1 MTNKIPRKTLKRIEE
16 DIENN
21 NLGKA
26 RDRLHGL
33 IFTYPNELHLRKQLG
48 DIYYKLQ
55 YPEMAGR
62 YWYLEEHKTDI
73 MHESCLLFEKSMGNS
88 PHHIAR
94 ALKFKG
100 DSNHIKGL
108 YKDQPLSLVQK
119 KVAEEL
125 IYEYKETWKDK
136 LVPFGCLALLASFS
150 FLPLLV
156 YSLFGIGFLIT
167 GEFSHVKLR

>member
-108 YKDQPLSLVQK
+108 YKDRPLSLVQK

-136 LVPFGCLALLASFS
+136 LVPFGCLALLASLLFS
-150 FLPLLV
+150 AV
-156 YSLFGIGFLIT
+156 VGLFTIWNWIF
-167 GEFSHVKLR
+167 

>member
-1 MTNKIPRKTLKRIEE
+1 
-16 DIENN
+16 
-21 NLGKA
+21 
-26 RDRLHGL
+26 
-33 IFTYPNELHLRKQLG
+33 
-48 DIYYKLQ
+48 
-55 YPEMAGR
+55 MAGR
-62 YWYLEEHKTDI
+62 YWYLEEHKTGI

-136 LVPFGCLALLASFS
+136 LVPFGCLALLASLLFS
-150 FLPLLV
+150 AV
-156 YSLFGIGFLIT
+156 VGLFTIWNWIFLIT

>member
-1 MTNKIPRKTLKRIEE
+1 MTTKIPKKTLKRIEE

-26 RDRLHGL
+26 RERLHGL
-33 IFTYPNELHLRKQLG
+33 IFTYPNELHLRKQIG

-73 MHESCLLFEKSMGNS
+73 MHESCLLFEKSMGND
-88 PHHIAR
+88 PYHIAR

-100 DSNHIKGL
+100 DSSKIKKL
-108 YKDQPLSLVQK
+108 YKEQPLSPIQK

-125 IYEYKETWKDK
+125 VYEYKETWEDK
-136 LVPFGCLALLASFS
+136 LLSLGCLVFLAFLLFS
-150 FLPLLV
+150 AIV
-156 YSLFGIGFLIT
+156 GIFTIWNWI
-167 GEFSHVKLR
+167 F

>member
-1 MTNKIPRKTLKRIEE
+1 MTNKISRKTLKRIEE

-48 DIYYKLQ
+48 DIYYTLQ

-100 DSNHIKGL
+100 DSNHIKSL
-108 YKDQPLSLVQK
+108 YKEQPLSSVQK
-119 KVAEEL
+119 KVAEAL
-125 IYEYKETWKDK
+125 IYEYKETWQDK
-136 LVPFGCLALLASFS
+136 LVPFGCLALLASLLFS
-150 FLPLLV
+150 AIV
-156 YSLFGIGFLIT
+156 GLFTIWNWIF
-167 GEFSHVKLR
+167 

>member
-1 MTNKIPRKTLKRIEE
+1 MTTKIPKKTLKRIEE

-26 RDRLHGL
+26 REGLHGL

-73 MHESCLLFEKSMGNS
+73 MHESCLLFEKSMGNN
-88 PHHIAR
+88 PYHIAR

-100 DSNHIKGL
+100 DSSNIKRL
-108 YKDQPLSLVQK
+108 DKDQALSPVQK

-125 IYEYKETWKDK
+125 VYEYKETWQDK
-136 LVPFGCLALLASFS
+136 LVTLGCLLFLASLLFS
-150 FLPLLV
+150 AIV
-156 YSLFGIGFLIT
+156 GLFTIWNWIF
-167 GEFSHVKLR
+167 

>member
-1 MTNKIPRKTLKRIEE
+1 
-16 DIENN
+16 
-21 NLGKA
+21 
-26 RDRLHGL
+26 
-33 IFTYPNELHLRKQLG
+33 
-48 DIYYKLQ
+48 
-55 YPEMAGR
+55 MAGR

-136 LVPFGCLALLASFS
+136 LVPFGCLLHACFS

-156 YSLFGIGFLIT
+156 YSLFELDFLIT

>member
-1 MTNKIPRKTLKRIEE
+1 
-16 DIENN
+16 
-21 NLGKA
+21 
-26 RDRLHGL
+26 
-33 IFTYPNELHLRKQLG
+33 
-48 DIYYKLQ
+48 
-55 YPEMAGR
+55 MAGR

-108 YKDQPLSLVQK
+108 YKDQSLSSVQK

-125 IYEYKETWKDK
+125 IYEYKETWQDK
-136 LVPFGCLALLASFS
+136 LVPFA
-150 FLPLLV
+150 V
-156 YSLFGIGFLIT
+156 
-167 GEFSHVKLR
+167 

>member
-1 MTNKIPRKTLKRIEE
+1 MTTKIPKKTLKRIEE
-16 DIENN
+16 VIENN

-26 RDRLHGL
+26 RERLHGL
-33 IFTYPNELHLRKQLG
+33 IFTYPNELHLRKQIG

-73 MHESCLLFEKSMGNS
+73 MHESCLLFEKSMGND
-88 PHHIAR
+88 PYHIAR

-100 DSNHIKGL
+100 DSSKIKKL
-108 YKDQPLSLVQK
+108 YKEQPLSPVQK

-125 IYEYKETWKDK
+125 VYEYKETWEDK
-136 LVPFGCLALLASFS
+136 LLSLGCLVFLAFLLFS
-150 FLPLLV
+150 AIV
-156 YSLFGIGFLIT
+156 GIFTIWNWI
-167 GEFSHVKLR
+167 F